1 MLIWT
6 IIGLFCVV
14 NIVSFIAD
22 VRLHNQIEFIPSRD
36 SKWSYSDSILTKY
49 DRLYQTI
56 NLSTSYRTNFQKEN
70 LDFLI
75 INLKLIL
82 GYMTIECILVF
93 INILLFLHLMPN
105 DKKMLLSFNE
115 LTVSFLILW
124 FLFTISNGLTT
135 TIWLWL
141 RITSY
146 REKRH
151 LVKLEPYMN
160 ILLSNKIVVIL
171 APISLYKQLLQASKL
186 NNNCFNTFLEEI
198 ESNTSLN
205 SDVQTL
211 NELIKMPN
219 CDEIIASNS
228 KLKEQVKTL
237 YANLNQAFSV
247 ALNYAINYNKL
258 LTTQQHYENAD
269 DKSQEFVAKFKNN
282 HYNQ

>member
-56 NLSTSYRTNFQKEN
+56 NSSTSYRTNFQKEN

-105 DKKMLLSFNE
+105 DKKILLSFNE

-135 TIWLWL
+135 TVWLWL
-141 RITSY
+141 RIASY
-146 REKRH
+146 RKKRH
-151 LVKLEPYMN
+151 LIELEPYMN
-160 ILLSNKIVVIL
+160 ALLSNKIAVTL
-171 APISLYKQLLQASKL
+171 APVSLYKQLLQVSKL
-186 NNNCFNTFLEEI
+186 SNNCFNTFLEEL
-198 ESNTSLN
+198 ESNTSFS
-205 SDVQTL
+205 SDIQTL
-211 NELIKMPN
+211 NELMQTSN

-228 KLKEQVKTL
+228 KLKERVEAI
-237 YANLNQAFSV
+237 YVNLDQAFSV
-247 ALNYAINYNKL
+247 AINYAINYNKL
-258 LTTQQHYENAD
+258 LTTQQRYESAY
-269 DKSQEFVAKFKNN
+269 DKSQEFVAKFEKNDSD
-282 HYNQ
+282 